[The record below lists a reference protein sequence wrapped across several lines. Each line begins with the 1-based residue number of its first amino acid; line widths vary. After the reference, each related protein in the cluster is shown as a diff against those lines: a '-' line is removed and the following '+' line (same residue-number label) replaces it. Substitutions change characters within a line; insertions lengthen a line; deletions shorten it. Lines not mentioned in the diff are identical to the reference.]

1 MCMYIHIHK
10 VRSLL
15 YIPMHGYMVMSRYIH
30 MHYIVIERRI
40 HAHTKR
46 YQAKGH
52 GTLDMRFNCT
62 VKCAREWVRVCFA
75 VYVCVCVCVC
85 LCVHGLL
92 KHGVLHII
100 ISRSLTLI
108 DQQQNHS
115 PCPVLFLAIQEST
128 KPKKTQTANTTGCAC
143 WTGHKVLARVGLGG
157 FGQKISGCGA
167 VSKCRWLMPAAA
179 AGPRHVLSMYI
190 KKNRVNHLHT
200 HIWNICVC
208 LCVYVSV
215 IINMHMC
222 KNFSA
227 LWLCD

>member
-1 MCMYIHIHK
+1 MRTQSAIRQKDMGHWTCVSIA
-10 VRSLL
+10 LL
-15 YIPMHGYMVMSRYIH
+15 S
-30 MHYIVIERRI
+30 
-40 HAHTKR
+40 
-46 YQAKGH
+46 
-52 GTLDMRFNCT
+52 
-62 VKCAREWVRVCFA
+62 VRVSESVF
-75 VYVCVCVCVC
+75 VSLCVCVC

-92 KHGVLHII
+92 QHGVLHII

-108 DQQQNHS
+108 DQQQHHS
-115 PCPVLFLAIQEST
+115 PCPVLFLSIQKST
-128 KPKKTQTANTTGCAC
+128 KPKKTQTADTTGCAC

-200 HIWNICVC
+200 HIWNICLC

-222 KNFSA
+222 KYFSV
-227 LWLCD
+227 LWLWD